1 MTAADPIVTGLEL
14 GALATHYPRTVGRH
28 ARLGSHGSGG
38 ESRIAVLRTD
48 DGRTG
53 WGLVEGGLVEGG
65 AMPVD
70 SVVGRALSELVDDDG
85 VRDPAHLPL
94 DIALHDLLGVVRD
107 QPVHALLGGRG
118 PKRVEVYDGAIYFDD
133 LDPDDAP
140 RGVDVLLQECR
151 ADHALGH
158 RGFKL
163 KIGRGNRWMERAAGD
178 RRDVV
183 VTRTVRDAFPD
194 ARILVDANDGY
205 DLDGFRRYLDAV
217 ADVGLYWVE
226 EPFADDADD
235 LAALRAHLDALAPG
249 TRIAEGETRPDV
261 DALLPVAE
269 SGAIDVLLMDVMS
282 FGITRWRRLMPRL
295 RAAGVAA
302 SPHAW
307 GRPLK
312 TLYAAQ
318 LAAGL
323 GGIEIVEGVPG
334 HTDGVDDRGYR
345 FADGA
350 VTVPDRPGF
359 GLPLPPVD
367 LTPFGGS
374 RQRPVPAA

>member
-1 MTAADPIVTGLEL
+1 MTTADPTVTAVEL
-14 GALATHYPRTVGRH
+14 GALTTHYPRTVGRN
-28 ARLGSHGSGG
+28 ARLGSHGDGG

-48 DGRTG
+48 DGRVG
-53 WGLVEGGLVEGG
+53 WGLVEGGTGPVEG
-65 AMPVD
+65 
-70 SVVGRALSELVDDDG
+70 VVGRPLSELIGTDG

-107 QPVHALLGGRG
+107 QPVHALLGGHG
-118 PKRVEVYDGAIYFDD
+118 STRVEVYDGAVYFDD

-140 RGVDVLLQECR
+140 RGIDVLLEECR

-178 RRDVV
+178 RRDVE
-183 VTRTVRDAFPD
+183 VTRAVRDAFPD

-205 DLDGFRRYLDAV
+205 DLAGFCRYLDAV

-226 EPFADDADD
+226 EPFPDDADD
-235 LAALRAHLDALAPG
+235 LAALRDHRDAVSPG
-249 TRIAEGETRPDV
+249 TRIAEGETDPDV

-269 SGAIDVLLMDVMS
+269 SGAIDVLLMDVLS
-282 FGITRWRRLMPRL
+282 FGTTRWRRLVPRL

-323 GGIEIVEGVPG
+323 GGIEVVEGVPG
-334 HTDGVDDRGYR
+334 RTDGVDDGGYR

-359 GLPLPPVD
+359 GLPLPQAAFV
-367 LTPFGGS
+367 
-374 RQRPVPAA
+374 RRPS